1 MFKKICTKTEIFT
14 RVVESIFTIILKFQK
29 LKNTM
34 IEIKTL
40 YRRFNTAEE
49 MINKMEDRAL
59 ENIQIEAW
67 RGKKRRK

>member
-1 MFKKICTKTEIFT
+1 
-14 RVVESIFTIILKFQK
+14 
-29 LKNTM
+29 M

-40 YRRFNTAEE
+40 YRRFNTVEE